1 MKAAV
6 AVTGGTG
13 FIGREVIRRLLENG
27 WLVRALTR
35 RCDPG
40 LEQMG
45 VTTISGALEDEAS
58 LARLVEGATAVV
70 HCAGAV
76 TAPNAATFH
85 LVNAVGAACVMAA
98 AATSTPSRFL
108 LLSSLAA
115 REPALS
121 AYASSKRLGED
132 QVRRAAGERIE
143 LCILRPPAVYGPG
156 DRATLPVF
164 RQLRR
169 GVLLVPAVAEARFS
183 LIYVEDLADLVIRL
197 LQQSDWCG
205 RVAGARRRSGRRLS
219 VAGSGRDCQ
228 PPPGPPCAYRCAAPH
243 DPLADRGGRPGGGC
257 DARSLAPYLLG

>member
-85 LVNAVGAACVMAA
+85 LVNAVGAARVMAA
-98 AATSTPSRFL
+98 AATLTRPRFL

-169 GVLLVPAVAEARFS
+169 GCYWYRP
-183 LIYVEDLADLVIRL
+183 
-197 LQQSDWCG
+197 WP
-205 RVAGARRRSGRRLS
+205 RR
-219 VAGSGRDCQ
+219 AF
-228 PPPGPPCAYRCAAPH
+228 P
-243 DPLADRGGRPGGGC
+243 
-257 DARSLAPYLLG
+257 